1 MIGRILSR
9 FASRFRGSGSVSVIG
24 SSTISTGTSIVSQLS
39 SMITQY
45 TQFDQMTDAEVFEQ
59 LARFEPEIGGAIDR
73 FASLVGAAYKGV
85 QVKAGKTLEPDE
97 ERLLNLAQKI
107 EQQLNIPQWFEVISE
122 LQMIHGNA
130 FILVSWSRD
139 SALPSLSVLPNDR
152 VTVVDKRAR
161 IGQRNTTDVI
171 TEPRYVVLN
180 EASVMDDQRVYRYG
194 NDVLHFKFKK
204 TPFYVTDL
212 MGRPTYG
219 IYSPSPLERAVMAV
233 LWKREIMLIDAT
245 WRWRNVPRE
254 HHVISSEL
262 FDLSRYSGT
271 IDEKR
276 QAALEDA
283 QTRIQEYMQEIRDK
297 QPDQA
302 YVTLDTTK
310 IEVVEPKSSRYM
322 SPNDIMEQISQ
333 YLWISLGV
341 PESVVSGRSK
351 GSYASELVVS
361 SYLTAKVIQVAKS
374 IKEQMLE
381 LVREIVRKI
390 NPQLPVEKLDM
401 KIELIMDTNRM
412 ELFRQAAIMANL
424 GVFTPTEI
432 RKHLGYDQLTEGQWS
447 EIAAIQSLRQSR
459 MGRSPGSKTI
469 ADIIAD
475 VQKTIDDFQ
484 YPDTKHTEE
493 KRKGLGVKKI

>member
-1 MIGRILSR
+1 MIGKVLKR

-24 SSTISTGTSIVSQLS
+24 SSTTSGTSIVSQLADL
-39 SMITQY
+39 ITQY

-73 FASLVGAAYKGV
+73 FSSLVAAAYKGV
-85 QVKAGKTLEPDE
+85 QVKAGKTLEEDE
-97 ERLLNLAQKI
+97 ERLLRLAQKI
-107 EQQLNIPQWFEVISE
+107 EQELNVQQWFEIIAE

-130 FILVSWSRD
+130 YVLVSR
-139 SALPSLSVLPNDR
+139 PSKGVIPDLSVLPNDR
-152 VTVVDKRAR
+152 VTIVDSRSR
-161 IGQRNTTDVI
+161 IGRHNTTDVI
-171 TEPRYVVLN
+171 TVPKYVVLN

-194 NDVLHFKFKK
+194 SEVLHFKFKE
-204 TPFYVTDL
+204 TPYYVVDL

-254 HHVISSEL
+254 HHVISSEI

-276 QAALEDA
+276 TAAENDA
-283 QTRIQEYMQEIRDK
+283 RSKIQEYMEDIKDK

-302 YVTLDTTK
+302 YVTLDTTEIK
-310 IEVVEPKSSRYM
+310 IVEPKSSKYM
-322 SPNDIMEQISQ
+322 SPNEILDQISQ

-361 SYLTAKVIQVAKS
+361 SYLTAKVIQVARS
-374 IKEQMLE
+374 IKEQFLRLLRNIILE
-381 LVREIVRKI
+381 I
-390 NPQLPVEKLDM
+390 NPKLPVEKLDI
-401 KIELIMDTNRM
+401 KIELVMDTNRM

-459 MGRSPGSKTI
+459 MGRTSGSKTI

-475 VQKTIDDFQ
+475 VQKTLSDYQ
-484 YPDTKHTEE
+484 YPDTSHTAE
-493 KRKGLGVKKI
+493 KRKGMGVKKI